1 MKRKNPHHHHINVKQ
16 IKKTE
21 QLIMKKKHTHKIM
34 KNTPKNIPSQN
45 ERKTHQPKMNQNN
58 TPTQDER
65 KQNTSSRY

>member
-1 MKRKNPHHHHINVKQ
+1 
-16 IKKTE
+16 
-21 QLIMKKKHTHKIM
+21 MKKKHTHKIM